1 MKKPIAIALFALLM
15 VAGAIAVMDDLGVIR
30 IGDPIPPRGSVDV
43 PLDNYPYEPDTPAP
57 APHDGTF
64 ASEHG
69 TMTFNGDG
77 RTVRID
83 FDEYLANGLG
93 LPAGEQDATYEFTSG
108 YLPPHGYVSI
118 RYDAAM
124 EFWLTVGEGDEAE
137 TVMVEVG
144 KYEDGHFYSG
154 TDCVTADRITF
165 FVDTEDG
172 REAVDFLKT

>member
-1 MKKPIAIALFALLM
+1 MKHNLFGVIALLAALVLLL
-15 VAGAIAVMDDLGVIR
+15 AGCAKEPDYEEP
-30 IGDPIPPRGSVDV
+30 PIDM
-43 PLDNYPYEPDTPAP
+43 NYPYEPDTPWP
-57 APHDGTF
+57 DPHNGTF
-64 ASEHG
+64 VSEHG
-69 TMTFNGDG
+69 TMIFNGDG
-77 RTVRID
+77 ETVRID
-83 FDEYLANGLG
+83 FDEDLADGLG

-108 YLPPHGYVSI
+108 YLPPHGYVDT

-124 EFWLTVGEGDEAE
+124 VFWLTVGEGDEAE

-165 FVDTEDG
+165 FIDAEDG